1 MKKIISII
9 LSLVMVLS
17 MSVSALAAETTS
29 ITTILRDDDMVRIAQ
44 AISGDDRYVSTFD
57 KQNNTITTE
66 RFSVSDGTLL
76 ATATVNLSV
85 NTITETDLNTGI
97 AVTSTTQSKY
107 TDSLYGYEYTPGSP
121 AQWRLQRPKYNGE
134 PEEGAYYYRTNQTTT
149 NKSDLNNF
157 RTTVN
162 SLESLEEELLAQVGT
177 TTFFAGFATGFAIGS
192 GGTGFGIALAAYI
205 AAAGFCLTA
214 QQTSYEIGEKQ
225 DDAYYY
231 YFEVSY
237 NSSIYY

>member
-17 MSVSALAAETTS
+17 MSVTALAAETTS

-162 SLESLEEELLAQVGT
+162 CIFGTIRSHSLRSVDACRSVLFRLHNHCNWLCHWIWRNRLWYCVGCVY
-177 TTFFAGFATGFAIGS
+177 S
-192 GGTGFGIALAAYI
+192 CCGIWPYCPADI
-205 AAAGFCLTA
+205 
-214 QQTSYEIGEKQ
+214 E
-225 DDAYYY
+225 
-231 YFEVSY
+231 
-237 NSSIYY
+237 